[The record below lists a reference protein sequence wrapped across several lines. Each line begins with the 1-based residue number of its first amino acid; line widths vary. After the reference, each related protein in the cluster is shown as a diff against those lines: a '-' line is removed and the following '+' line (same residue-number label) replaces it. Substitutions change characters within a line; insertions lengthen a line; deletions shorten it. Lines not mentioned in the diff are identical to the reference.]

1 MTFTAIETT
10 AIACAVL
17 LLGYGLRRRIGVLDR
32 LNFPAPVIGGLIA
45 ALVVLGFKLSGLPPA
60 KFDVALQSPM
70 MIAFF
75 TTLGFAASLRLLR
88 RGGPQ
93 VLLLLAICAAVATVQ
108 GLLGAGIATAFG
120 LPPLTGVLAG
130 TVTLSGGPA
139 TGLAFAPAFE
149 AAGVHGAAVIATA
162 TAMAGIMLAG
172 LLGAPIATWLIE
184 RRKLDP
190 RLAPVDAAE
199 VSVEPPPPVGIAA
212 QSQAALT
219 FGVLKVVA
227 IIVLC
232 MWLGGLIGGL
242 LKAAGATLPA
252 YIGAMIVAGLVRNLD
267 DLTGWLKLPLAAID
281 IAGSAALALF
291 LVLAMMNLDLTL
303 LAGLALPLVV
313 NLAAQLALIVALTV
327 GPVWWLM
334 GRNYDGAVAAGGF
347 AGFML
352 GITAN
357 AVAIMGSLTEKY
369 GPAPRA
375 FLAVP
380 LVGGFFIDFA
390 NALIATVF
398 LNLLS

>member
-32 LNFPAPVIGGLIA
+32 LNFPAPVVGGLIA
-45 ALVVLGFKLSGLPPA
+45 ALVALALKLGGLPPV

-88 RGGPQ
+88 RGGPH

-212 QSQAALT
+212 QSQAAQT

-232 MWLGGLIGGL
+232 MWLGGLISGL

-252 YIGAMIVAGLVRNLD
+252 YIGAMIVAVLVRNLD

-334 GRNYDGAVAAGGF
+334 GRDYDGAVAAGGF